1 MAETSRFLWLKS
13 QFSHDLQ
20 MVGNIGD
27 FVSNQRNKIYNTG
40 LVVFG
45 YFTAKILH
53 ILPFR

>member
-27 FVSNQRNKIYNTG
+27 IVSNQRNKIYNTG